1 MADWQST
8 TGFMPRPIKYV
19 CPYWHFS
26 ISGAWNSR
34 EHRLHLGDK
43 LRKCQLGHT
52 YSSHISK
59 APLFG
64 PSVDHLCCY
73 TTSKVDL
80 LVEIVKMQVVRA
92 IIRELHF

>member
-64 PSVDHLCCY
+64 PSVDHLCLIPNHIEQGRLSSHSPGCNE
-73 TTSKVDL
+73 D
-80 LVEIVKMQVVRA
+80 
-92 IIRELHF
+92 